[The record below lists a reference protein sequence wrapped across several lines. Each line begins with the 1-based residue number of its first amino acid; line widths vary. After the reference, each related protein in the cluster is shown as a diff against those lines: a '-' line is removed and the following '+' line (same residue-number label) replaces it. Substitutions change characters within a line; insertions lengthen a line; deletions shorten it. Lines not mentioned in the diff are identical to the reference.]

1 MIFRNMFKMVSGAA
15 MLVLVLL
22 VSCSKVKFAGKV
34 ETVDGDMNHSSYVRF
49 DVDWTSAGVNKPDEM
64 TVLMNRIQNVTV
76 HYAWR
81 VDNMG
86 EPIASVSV
94 PDAQE
99 GAEDVPGM
107 LVKNGL
113 YTMMGV
119 AAQDPEDFV
128 IPDVEVYEDSLGYRT
143 KDVYVVIPEVPDSV
157 RFKQNLI
164 DLNPMCPFIR
174 AVDPIYFIRSDNNAL
189 VSQVKESE
197 IDGRVTI
204 PLAPQKLTHNFN
216 FMVLLKTEDP
226 SRADGSVEEVK
237 DSVVGVVYLDT
248 LKAAISGVP
257 TKAQL
262 MSGYVTDQKT
272 GKIGFHLKKNGE
284 TRVSDG
290 SSELNLYEGTY
301 EGSVNALGLF
311 PPMDSEYLAGSGIL
325 NIFLYPK
332 IYYENAYGEKI
343 ALSRVFHA
351 SLNIKEE
358 IDAAKIMVQV
368 PDRDYYMYAKEGDTE
383 LMIRTSIVLS
393 YDDVL
398 SGSSQ
403 GLKEWTTNELYP
415 DDFNPGLEM

>member
-1 MIFRNMFKMVSGAA
+1 

-99 GAEDVPGM
+99 GAEAAPGM

-119 AAQDPEDFV
+119 AAQNPEDFV
-128 IPDVEVYEDSLGYRT
+128 IPDVEMYEDSLGYRT